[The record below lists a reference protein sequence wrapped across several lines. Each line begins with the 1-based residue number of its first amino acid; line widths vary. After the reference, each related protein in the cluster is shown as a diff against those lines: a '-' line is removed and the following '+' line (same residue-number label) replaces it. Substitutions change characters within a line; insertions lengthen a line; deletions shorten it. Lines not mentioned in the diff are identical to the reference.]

1 MISACI
7 HEQTKVELLPPN
19 QEHLARVVC
28 TACDITLCYRAHPN
42 TLAKRQQN
50 AANIQKLL
58 TLKISSFE
66 RGFLIGV
73 RNHKPTPSQQQM
85 LDSLI
90 AKYIL
95 NHKRSNSSDKSEH
108 ITGQR
113 AELATA

>member
-7 HEQTKVELLPPN
+7 HEQTRVELLPPN
-19 QEHLARVVC
+19 QEHFARVVC
-28 TACDITLCYRAHPN
+28 TGCDTTLCYRAHPH

-58 TLKISSFE
+58 TLKITSFE

-73 RNHKPTPSQQQM
+73 RNHKPTPGQQQV
-85 LDSLI
+85 LDSLV

-95 NHKRSNSSDKSEH
+95 NHQRSNDSEQ
-108 ITGQR
+108 IR
-113 AELATA
+113 EAVPVTAG